1 MAPKDKSAQSPSLAA
16 ILKRSGI
23 IEDPDWVG
31 IFLFVRN
38 LLTRLTIYTDDKKV
52 EIQRDI
58 SEELVKRDFS
68 EKHLELV
75 MAMLDMHIMQTIGAL
90 ELEETLTREK
100 RSAMELLNEMDGI
113 IDSMQGTSE
122 RQNRRLDAFKEHTVG
137 VIQSGAEQS
146 VIVAKVRAMFQEL
159 ITEFKVEAEEL
170 HARAVML
177 EKTANFD
184 PLLTELHNRRAF
196 DAYLQESVL
205 VQRKDSQP
213 LSLMLIDVDHFKKVN
228 DTYGHQV
235 GDDVLKALARILTA
249 HSIQYQGFA
258 ARYGGEELV
267 VVTRGLSPEIAVLK
281 AEAIRANVE
290 QYDFRVRTEGKL
302 ADKPLRFT
310 VSIGVAHWQPEW
322 DAGMLVRAADSAM
335 YEAKRAGRN
344 QVCEYD
350 VEASSCAIAG
360 SC

>member
-1 MAPKDKSAQSPSLAA
+1 MVPKSKKSSLEA

-23 IEDPDWVG
+23 TDDPDWVA

-38 LLTRLTIYTDDKKV
+38 LLTKLTIYTDDKKA
-52 EIQRDI
+52 EIQREI

-68 EKHLELV
+68 EEHLELV
-75 MAMLDMHIMQTIGAL
+75 TAMLDMHIMQTIGTL
-90 ELEETLTREK
+90 ELEETLAREK
-100 RSAMELLNEMDGI
+100 RSATELLNEMNEI

-146 VIVAKVRAMFQEL
+146 VIVAKVRAMFKEL

-170 HARAVML
+170 HTRAIML

-196 DAYLQESVL
+196 DAFLQEAVL
-205 VQRKDSQP
+205 KQRKDSSP

-267 VVTRGLSPEIAVLK
+267 IVTKGLPPEITVLK

-290 QYDFRVRTEGKL
+290 TYDFRVRTEGKL
-302 ADKPLRFT
+302 SDEPLRFT
-310 VSIGVAHWQPEW
+310 VSIGVAHWQKGW
-322 DAGMLVRAADSAM
+322 DAGMLVGAADSAM
-335 YEAKRAGRN
+335 YAAKRANRN
-344 QVCEYD
+344 QVIEYD
-350 VEASSCAIAG
+350 AKAKSCKLTDK
-360 SC
+360 C